1 VGQAVP
7 ADDLPSATG
16 VPVPPDDLPGAPAP
30 VAAVTTPHATQQS
43 GLDLSYFDPRGVPEA
58 ALSVGTGMAGQALGG
73 LAGLVGA
80 ALPGEQGQGARVA
93 ERVSSALTYTPRTKS
108 GQGIVDI
115 ASLPGRAVEGVAS
128 KVGEEGERVSP
139 GLATVGK
146 TAVHALPLL
155 LGARQATTPA
165 PKLTPAQERVA
176 AARDAGF
183 KMTPEEMGAGP
194 VSRTAASISGEPRL
208 ARGISKKNQPLVL
221 EKVKRDLGVPDG
233 VELDLD
239 TIAKVRKQA
248 GMVHEEARG
257 MGQVT
262 AGKEYFADLDKLGQ
276 KYTNAAK
283 DFPELAATDVQAVIE
298 GARKPVFSSSGAVD
312 LISQLRESAS
322 QAFAARQS
330 GLGKVYRGVS
340 EAIETELGRHIQANA
355 QAARLSGDVQLAGT
369 LDSLLKRYQS
379 ARTTIAKAHLA
390 EDALL
395 ADDVINPRVLGTAA
409 REGKPVTG
417 EMGGAAN
424 FAKDFERS
432 SLKPSTMGTGATAH
446 DIALAFLQRVG
457 RGAGNFG
464 LDLAT
469 LGARPALRAML
480 SSRGGQAL
488 MDPRTRISSGAA
500 QAVGAG
506 SVPRPQ
512 EKTK

>member
-1 VGQAVP
+1 MGQAVP
-7 ADDLPSATG
+7 ADDLPSAAG

-30 VAAVTTPHATQQS
+30 LAAAAPQQ
-43 GLDLSYFDPRGVPEA
+43 GGGIDPSYFDPRGVPEA
-58 ALSVGTGMAGQALGG
+58 ALSIGSGMAGQALGG
-73 LAGLVGA
+73 LSGLVAA
-80 ALPGEQGQGARVA
+80 ALPGEPGQGARVA
-93 ERVSSALTYTPRTKS
+93 ERVSSALTYSPRTKS

-115 ASLPGRAVEGVAS
+115 ASLPGKAVEHVAS
-128 KVGEEGERVSP
+128 KVGEKGEEVGP

-155 LGARQATTPA
+155 LGARQATKPA
-165 PKLTPAQERVA
+165 PKLTPAQESVA

-208 ARGISKKNQPLVL
+208 ARGISKKNQPLIV
-221 EKVKRDLGVPDG
+221 EKVKSDLGLPKNA
-233 VELDLD
+233 ELDLD
-239 TIAKVRKQA
+239 TLGKVRKQA
-248 GMVHEEARG
+248 GAVHEEVRG
-257 MGQVT
+257 MGPVT
-262 AGKEYFADLDKLGQ
+262 AGKEYFADLDKLGN
-276 KYTNAAK
+276 KYANVSK
-283 DFPELAATDVQAVIE
+283 EFPELAAADVQAVIE
-298 GARKPVFSSSGAVD
+298 GARKPAFTANGAVD

-340 EAIETELGRHIQANA
+340 EALEAELGRHIQANA

-369 LDSLLKRYQS
+369 LDSLLKRYQG

-409 REGKPVTG
+409 RERAPVTG
-417 EMGGAAN
+417 EIGGAAN

-432 SLKPSTMGTGATAH
+432 SMKPSTMGTGATAH
-446 DIALAFLQRVG
+446 DIALAFLSRLG
-457 RGAGNFG
+457 RGAGSFG
-464 LDLAT
+464 LDLLT
-469 LGARPALRAML
+469 LGARPALRSIL

-512 EKTK
+512 EETK